1 MDTHTSVYH
10 IKYAPAIETWREAK
24 KETDGD
30 RHEERADDSDDSAER
45 QAPLRLH
52 HLNLA

>member
-1 MDTHTSVYH
+1 MTHLAFT
-10 IKYAPAIETWREAK
+10 ILKYAPAIETWREAK

-45 QAPLRLH
+45 QAPLRLY